1 MIPQRASLV
10 AFHRGEG
17 FEFHVDVGVAAHI
30 DSNVAD
36 RATGEGEG
44 RLVDRRGD
52 RDPRISACSI
62 LTTGISSPI
71 WENSFDSTAA
81 DRSNSTS
88 HC

>member
-52 RDPRISACSI
+52 RPQDLGMFYPHDRNLI
-62 LTTGISSPI
+62 LYLG
-71 WENSFDSTAA
+71 EQF
-81 DRSNSTS
+81 
-88 HC
+88 